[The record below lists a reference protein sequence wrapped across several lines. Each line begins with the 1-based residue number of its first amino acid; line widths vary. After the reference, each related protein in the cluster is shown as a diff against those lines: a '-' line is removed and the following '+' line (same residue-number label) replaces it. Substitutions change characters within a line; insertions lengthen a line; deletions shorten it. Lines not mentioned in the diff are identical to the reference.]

1 MLSQLVTALVR
12 ALHRYRRGH
21 DSNPTSLNFL
31 FDIFITIV
39 IIIIIIIIIIILWG
53 TLYVVDHSMSGF
65 ITQHHNE
72 LRDLEAELLS
82 MVCSDVKSESVL

>member
-39 IIIIIIIIIIILWG
+39 IIIIIIIILRG
-53 TLYVVDHSMSGF
+53 TFYVVDHSIRDF

>member
-39 IIIIIIIIIIILWG
+39 IIIIIIIILRG